1 MRLPDADPARSPDLV
16 EALARFRTSRGIVSN
31 VMRSYAHA
39 PRGLSRISDLG
50 GYCRYETEL
59 TELQRELVILA
70 TGRGVA
76 YAWHHHRP
84 IARNLGLSDAQLDSL
99 LAGAVPEGLGPAEG
113 ALVEYVMAYAALRG
127 VPQPV
132 FDALRAYF
140 SPRQIT
146 DVNITA
152 GYYLCIASNV
162 IAMEV
167 TLDPPQVVEDGAA
180 RAAGGA

>member
-1 MRLPDADPARSPDLV
+1 
-16 EALARFRTSRGIVSN
+16 
-31 VMRSYAHA
+31 MRSYAHA

-59 TELQRELVILA
+59 TELQRELVIL
-70 TGRGVA
+70 TVGHGVA

-84 IARNLGLSDAQLDSL
+84 IARNLGLSEAQLDSL
-99 LAGAVPEGLGPAEG
+99 RAGTVPEGLGPADT

-127 VPQPV
+127 VQQSI
-132 FDALRAYF
+132 FDALRAHF

-167 TLDPPQVVEDGAA
+167 ALDPPRVVENGAA
-180 RAAGGA
+180 RAAGGVR